1 MCSHPHPKSEMS
13 LASNSHCQC
22 TRETGQQHH
31 VVGIV
36 IEPTSPFSREELLPA
51 CILLTNTFYSLS
63 WVFMQKLL
71 NSGLWQAFIILVT
84 SHSRK
89 SQLPQST
96 FYASICVPCRERNAG
111 LSYTPFTGEASK
123 ARKGSWLVG
132 SVPKKLGGRSIQT
145 WQQRKAQ
152 DQNQDN
158 LCPLLL
164 SYPMAG
170 SPAVCV
176 SIPAHIAS
184 KLKFPPSRAIYSPR
198 KSSRALG

>member
-63 WVFMQKLL
+63 WVFMQKPL

-84 SHSRK
+84 LHSRK

-132 SVPKKLGGRSIQT
+132 SVPKKPGGGGEFNPDLAAKKGPGPKPRQPLSLALVLPNSRLASRLCVHPCT
-145 WQQRKAQ
+145 HSFKA
-152 DQNQDN
+152 
-158 LCPLLL
+158 
-164 SYPMAG
+164 
-170 SPAVCV
+170 
-176 SIPAHIAS
+176 
-184 KLKFPPSRAIYSPR
+184 
-198 KSSRALG
+198 